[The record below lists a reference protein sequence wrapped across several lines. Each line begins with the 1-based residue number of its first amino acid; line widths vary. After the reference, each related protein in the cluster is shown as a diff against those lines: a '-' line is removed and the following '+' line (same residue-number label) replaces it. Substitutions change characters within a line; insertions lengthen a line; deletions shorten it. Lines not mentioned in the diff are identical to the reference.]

1 MGIYE
6 KVNTKTIMKKCEQL
20 WRLIMKNYKCT
31 VCGYT
36 YKPERGDKLND
47 IPPNKRIH
55 RFLGNVCTMLII
67 FAFLDVFYSSED
79 N

>member
-47 IPPNKRIH
+47 IPPNTSFDDLPENWKCPTC
-55 RFLGNVCTMLII
+55 NQPKM
-67 FAFLDVFYSSED
+67 AFEEIK
-79 N
+79 